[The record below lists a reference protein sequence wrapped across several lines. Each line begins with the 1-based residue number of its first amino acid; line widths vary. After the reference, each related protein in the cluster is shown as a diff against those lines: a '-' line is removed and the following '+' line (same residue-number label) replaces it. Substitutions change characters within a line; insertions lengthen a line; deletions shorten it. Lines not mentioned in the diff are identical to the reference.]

1 MWRGSSVIT
10 KGGRCAAPGTRR
22 RDAARGGPAVRG
34 YSTMAMRSP
43 SWTTSPSATASVVT
57 VPWPSTRTGISIFID
72 SRMTRVA
79 PSSTC
84 SPSAAT
90 TFQTF
95 ATISARISATRH
107 SFRSGP
113 QPGHHGRVIGTAAE
127 FAAVEQFGMEQ
138 QVRLEAGDAE
148 RRYRV
153 PRAAECLRAAGPVH
167 AQLREQRVVERRDL
181 VPGLV
186 SGVDPDAGPGRLHP
200 FRDRARAGQEPARIL
215 GVDPKF
221 TSMTFILNGLRL
233 ETHLLPGGDQE
244 LLLDEVDSGDHLGY
258 RVLHLEPGVHF
269 QEDEIVCL
277 GVDQAFHG
285 PRAAVADRLPG
296 PDGGLRHPLPQ
307 PGADAGG
314 GSLLGDL
321 LMPPLDRAIP

>member
-1 MWRGSSVIT
+1 MGEGGHTPGLFPLGMTNVLCHRAGSVRGALGRPSRWRLFI
-10 KGGRCAAPGTRR
+10 
-22 RDAARGGPAVRG
+22 AARGGPARPQRPAAG

-57 VPWPSTRTGISIFID
+57 VPWPSVRTGISIFID

-107 SFRSGP
+107 SSRSGP
-113 QPGHHGRVIGTAAE
+113 QPGHHGCVIGTAAE
-127 FAAVEQFGMEQ
+127 FAAVEQFGMER

-186 SGVDPDAGPGRLHP
+186 SGVDPDAGPGRLH
-200 FRDRARAGQEPARIL
+200 
-215 GVDPKF
+215 
-221 TSMTFILNGLRL
+221 
-233 ETHLLPGGDQE
+233 
-244 LLLDEVDSGDHLGY
+244 
-258 RVLHLEPGVHF
+258 
-269 QEDEIVCL
+269 
-277 GVDQAFHG
+277 
-285 PRAAVADRLPG
+285 
-296 PDGGLRHPLPQ
+296 
-307 PGADAGG
+307 
-314 GSLLGDL
+314 
-321 LMPPLDRAIP
+321 